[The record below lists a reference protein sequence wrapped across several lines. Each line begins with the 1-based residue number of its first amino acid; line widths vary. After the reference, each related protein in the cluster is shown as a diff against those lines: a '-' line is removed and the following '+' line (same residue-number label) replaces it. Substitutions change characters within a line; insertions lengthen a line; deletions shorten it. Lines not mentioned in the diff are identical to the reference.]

1 MYSKMSHS
9 LLILLLLAGFSSK
22 GITSAA
28 PTAVAPNCEWFCYE
42 ILTTPVTTEAP
53 TTLPSTTSVTTEVP
67 TTLPP
72 TTSVTTEVTTTTE
85 LPREVVTICRW
96 VCLEKKTTAPTTA
109 LVTTEG
115 SGLLV
120 GILLGIAIGI
130 VSTLSICIILWKTRS
145 KSLKATKRT
154 NNETG
159 AKINMTFI
167 EQTEKNQT
175 YEDIEQHDDLSEKN
189 QMYEDLRENE
199 DLREKNQTYE
209 ELRDNENINGSDENF
224 YINVKQKKEEM

>member
-1 MYSKMSHS
+1 
-9 LLILLLLAGFSSK
+9 
-22 GITSAA
+22 
-28 PTAVAPNCEWFCYE
+28 
-42 ILTTPVTTEAP
+42 
-53 TTLPSTTSVTTEVP
+53 
-67 TTLPP
+67 
-72 TTSVTTEVTTTTE
+72 TTTTE

-96 VCLEKKTTAPTTA
+96 VCLEKTTALTTA

-130 VSTLSICIILWKTRS
+130 VSTSSLCIILWKTRS

-154 NNETG
+154 DNETG

-167 EQTEKNQT
+167 EQTKKNQM
-175 YEDIEQHDDLSEKN
+175 YEDIEHDDLSEKN
-189 QMYEDLRENE
+189 QTYEDLRENE

-209 ELRDNENINGSDENF
+209 ELRDNEDINGSDENF
-224 YINVKQKKEEM
+224 YINVKPKKEEM